1 MRDEVRDASVAMSG
15 FGSGLKPEPSA
26 KGDVR
31 LESITDYPPGTSVP
45 AASAGDCAT
54 HRVSRIL
61 QDLLGRA
68 DGGVVA
74 LVALFLPIAVLCV
87 GMVVDL
93 GAVFFARK
101 AVQAAC
107 DLGAL
112 AGVQELDWDR
122 LAAGQV
128 MIREDDGEDIAD
140 GITRENLRN
149 VAGLVEVLSVSCSV
163 RNPPQVA
170 EASLSVEVRFRVR
183 TPFLGSVPGL
193 FGSFEG
199 RAYSQASVV
208 RRTKW

>member
-1 MRDEVRDASVAMSG
+1 VEGEVGKAGVSGMGFRFRLKSCGAGGAVEGHILDRREGVVA
-15 FGSGLKPEPSA
+15 
-26 KGDVR
+26 
-31 LESITDYPPGTSVP
+31 PPQG
-45 AASAGDCAT
+45 AGDCAPY
-54 HRVSRIL
+54 RVSRIL
-61 QDLLGRA
+61 HALFGRV
-68 DGGVVA
+68 DGGVVV

-93 GAVFFARK
+93 GAVFVARK

-128 MIREDDGEDIAD
+128 LIREEDGEGIAD

-149 VAGLVEVLSVSCSV
+149 VTGLVEVLSLSCSV

-170 EASLSVEVRFRVR
+170 EASLSVEVRFRLK

-193 FGSFEG
+193 FGSFESK
-199 RAYSQASVV
+199 AYSQASVV

>member
-1 MRDEVRDASVAMSG
+1 MEGKVGNAGAAGTGYGLVLRPKCYGTGDEGEGRSPG
-15 FGSGLKPEPSA
+15 H
-26 KGDVR
+26 
-31 LESITDYPPGTSVP
+31 LESSPVPG
-45 AASAGDCAT
+45 ASAGDCAT
-54 HRVSRIL
+54 HRVSCFL
-61 QDLLGRA
+61 QDLFGRA

-128 MIREDDGEDIAD
+128 MIREEDGEDIAE

-149 VAGLVEVLSVSCSV
+149 VTGLVEVLSVSCSV
-163 RNPPQVA
+163 LNPPQVA
-170 EASLSVEVRFRVR
+170 EASLSVEVRFKVK

-199 RAYSQASVV
+199 RAFSQASVV